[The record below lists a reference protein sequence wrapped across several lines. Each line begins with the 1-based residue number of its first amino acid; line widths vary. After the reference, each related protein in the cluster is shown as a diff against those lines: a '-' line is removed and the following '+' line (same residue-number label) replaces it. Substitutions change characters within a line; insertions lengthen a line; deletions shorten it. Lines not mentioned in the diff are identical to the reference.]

1 MSSDSLFRKGLLCV
15 LSLLL
20 SALTASAF
28 EAGKVYTLT
37 TADGLYLSST
47 PSSGSG
53 ATASLSD
60 VLDGRCLWQMQE
72 AEGKGHYFLYSPAR
86 KVFACG
92 PEAYH
97 TGEKSTITGDTLR
110 LSDTWK
116 LNIGFSE
123 KTRGWVLTP
132 ENASRAVKSLGVADG
147 VPSWYTATVYWTITD
162 ISDRY
167 EELKDS
173 VFVPEPQP
181 EERINSLGLDEL
193 KSYYIAFNK
202 GGAVLQ
208 DGGAGQLL
216 STAAASTSERQQW
229 QILEQGTGKEVFWYI
244 VNKATGLYIGYD
256 TSKAYFVSRKEAEI
270 DKLCRLNIFKSSTSG
285 CMEIG
290 VKDYETGKA
299 MNQWGGTGAG
309 RNLGL
314 WDRGNVN
321 NPLRFR
327 LYDELDLPLE
337 ECTSISPLS
346 GTVYPDEKLTLWYNK
361 PGTNWMNEA
370 LPIGNGQFGGTFY
383 GGVRQE
389 EVQFN
394 DKTLWTG
401 TSGDPIGAGSGY
413 GCYRNFG
420 NLFITAL
427 GVEPS
432 TKVTG
437 YRRLLD
443 IHNAVG
449 RVCYTIDGIDYQ
461 REYIVSYPAEVM
473 VIHLTA
479 SEKGHINVDLRVSDG
494 NQESYPAQ
502 ASGAQYTEEGITF
515 KGKLDLLNYYFRLGI
530 ETTGSQ
536 AATAVVNGKLR
547 VTGADELTIVMRGNT
562 NFSEYDNS
570 YIYPAAELPGK
581 VDAVVE
587 KALSRNWEKLRQEH
601 IDDYRSL
608 FDRCSFTIS
617 GPDTNSRPTDRLIQA
632 YNNSYRS
639 FPFLEELY
647 FNYGRYLMISSAR
660 GIGLPSN
667 LQGIWNH
674 SNSPAW
680 NSDIHSNINVQMNY
694 WPAEVT
700 NLSEL
705 HMTFIDYVYNE
716 SVGRSLH
723 DGKDT
728 QWQKN
733 VYNYLT
739 TSGKD
744 SGNRQKRGG
753 WFLTTENN
761 IFGRCSRWTGQNYAV
776 ANAWY
781 CMHLWQHYQYTLDR
795 EYLRDKALPVM
806 LSAVTFWKNRLV
818 KDKNDNTWIC
828 PYEFSPEHGPAGAT
842 TAHAQQLVYTLFENT
857 LAACDVL
864 GDECGVSDNDR
875 ATLQS
880 YLDHLDNGLHT
891 EQVARANNQ
900 ILLREWKDYSQQD
913 TGEWPHHRHLSHLIG
928 LYPGTQINP
937 TANDS
942 IYQAA
947 LRSLSWRGLAATGWA
962 MGWKVNLWARAQDAA
977 NARTLL
983 RNALNSCHTSSTDMS
998 GSGAG
1003 VYDNLFDAH
1012 PPYQID
1018 GNFGVCAGIAEMLM
1032 QSHAGYIHLLPALP
1046 VDWKEGSMHGLKA
1059 QGNFTVSVDWSAGTL
1074 SQAEITSVCGGVCR
1088 VLAKDIAASP
1098 EEWMV
1103 VSSKGRNVDVERDD
1117 DGVIS
1122 FSTQPGQTFLLCKG
1136 EADALAWVKAA
1147 ATRSEAY
1154 DLSGR
1159 RLRHHQRGITI
1170 KDGKKMFSKN

>member
-1 MSSDSLFRKGLLCV
+1 MMRSASTLRKDILCT
-15 LSLLL
+15 LALLL
-20 SALTASAF
+20 SAITTFAF
-28 EAGKVYTLT
+28 EAEKVYTLT
-37 TADGLYLSST
+37 NADGLYLSAA
-47 PSSGSG
+47 PSAESGT
-53 ATASLSD
+53 TASLSD
-60 VLDGRCLWQMQE
+60 VIDGRCLWQMQL
-72 AEGKGHYFLYSPAR
+72 ADKEGQYFLYNPAR
-86 KVFACG
+86 EVFASG
-92 PEAYH
+92 PDAYH
-97 TGEKSTITGDTLR
+97 TGEKTTITGDTLH
-110 LSDTWK
+110 LSHTWK
-116 LNIGFSE
+116 LGITFNE
-123 KTRGWVLTP
+123 KTRGWVLVP
-132 ENASRAVKSLGVADG
+132 ENASRAVKSLGIVEG
-147 VPSWYTATVYWTITD
+147 VPSWYAGTIYWTITD
-162 ISDRY
+162 ITDRY

-173 VFVPEPQP
+173 IYIPEPLP
-181 EERINSLGLDEL
+181 EERINSLGLDEMQY
-193 KSYYIAFNK
+193 YYITFSK

-216 STAAASTSERQQW
+216 TTATPASNERQQW
-229 QILEQGTGKEVFWYI
+229 QILEQGSGKDVFWYI
-244 VNKATGLYIGYD
+244 VNKATGLYVGYD
-256 TSKAYFVSRKEAEI
+256 TSKAYFVGRKEADV
-270 DKLCRLNIFKSSTSG
+270 DKYCHLNIFKSATTG

-290 VKDYETGKA
+290 LKDYETGKA
-299 MNQWGGTGAG
+299 MNQWGGAGAG
-309 RNLGL
+309 RSLGL
-314 WDRGNVN
+314 WSRGDVN

-327 LYDELDLPLE
+327 TYDQMNLPAE
-337 ECTSISPLS
+337 ECTSITALS
-346 GTVYPDEKLTLWYNK
+346 TTIRPEEKLSLWYTT
-361 PGTNWMNEA
+361 PATLWMNES
-370 LPIGNGQFGGTFY
+370 LPIGNGQFGGTFF

-413 GCYRNFG
+413 GSYRNFG
-420 NLFITAL
+420 NLYITSL

-432 TKVTG
+432 TKVIG

-443 IHNAVG
+443 IQNAVG
-449 RVCYTIDGIDYQ
+449 RVVYTIDGVDYQ
-461 REYIVSYPAEVM
+461 REYIASYPAEAM
-473 VIHLTA
+473 IIHLTA
-479 SEKGHINVDLRVSDG
+479 SQKEHINVDLHVVDA
-494 NQESYPAQ
+494 NEDSYPAA
-502 ASGAQYTEEGITF
+502 ASGVEYTDEGITF
-515 KGKLDLLNYYFRLGI
+515 KGKLDLLSYYFRLGVHA
-530 ETTGSQ
+530 TGSQ
-536 AATAVVNGKLR
+536 AATAVVGGKLR
-547 VTGADELTIVMRGNT
+547 VTNADELTIVLRGNT

-581 VDAVVE
+581 VDAIVDN
-587 KALSRNWEKLRQEH
+587 ALTHSWEQLKQEH

-608 FDRCSFTIS
+608 FDRCTFTIS
-617 GPDTNSRPTDRLIQA
+617 NDDANTRPTDKLIRA
-632 YNNSYRS
+632 YGSAYRS
-639 FPFLEELY
+639 YPILEELY
-647 FNYGRYLMISSAR
+647 FNYGRYLMIGSAR

-680 NSDIHSNINVQMNY
+680 NADIHSNINVQMNY

-739 TSGKD
+739 TSGND
-744 SGNRQKRGG
+744 SGTRQKRGG

-781 CMHLWQHYQYTLDR
+781 CMHLWQHYLYTLDK

-806 LSAVTFWKNRLV
+806 LSAITFWENRLV
-818 KDKNDNTWIC
+818 HDKNDGTWIC
-828 PYEFSPEHGPAGAT
+828 PYEFSPEHGPTGAT

-857 LAACDVL
+857 LTACAVL
-864 GDECGVSDNDR
+864 GDESGVSDKDQ
-875 ATLQS
+875 ATIQS
-880 YLDHLDNGLHT
+880 YLDNLDNGLHT
-891 EQVARANNQ
+891 ETVARANGQ
-900 ILLREWKDYSQQD
+900 VLLREWKDYSQQD

-937 TANDS
+937 TDNDS

-947 LRSLSWRGLAATGWA
+947 LRSLTWRGLSATGWA
-962 MGWKVNLWARAQDAA
+962 MGWKVNLWARAQNAA
-977 NARTLL
+977 NARALL
-983 RNALNSCHTSSTDMS
+983 RNALASCHTSETDYA

-1046 VDWKEGSMHGLKA
+1046 EDWKAGSMHGLKA
-1059 QGNFTVSVDWSAGTL
+1059 QGNFTVSIDWSAGAL
-1074 SQAEITSVCGGVCR
+1074 SQAEITSVCGGTCNIYC
-1088 VLAKDIAASP
+1088 KDI
-1098 EEWMV
+1098 EGKEWTV
-1103 VSSKGRNVDVERDD
+1103 TTSDGQYVTYERDAN
-1117 DGVIS
+1117 GIVS
-1122 FSTQPGQTFLLCKG
+1122 FNTQVGATYLIRRGAP
-1136 EADALAWVKAA
+1136 DALVALQANDA
-1147 ATRSEAY
+1147 SHNAY

-1159 RLRHHQRGITI
+1159 HLRHNQRGISI
-1170 KDGKKMFSKN
+1170 MDGKKFFSKR